1 MMKHP
6 LYTYDDGTE
15 VTASSVRDGK
25 VRVYTERWDSDR
37 DMFVNAEIV
46 IPDGIVISF
55 NGYSEAEVSALVA
68 KYQKLADDIM
78 ECIQEKENERV
89 VVNA

>member
-1 MMKHP
+1 MKHP

-46 IPDGIVISF
+46 IPDGTVISS
-55 NGYSEAEVSALVA
+55 NGYSEAEISALVA